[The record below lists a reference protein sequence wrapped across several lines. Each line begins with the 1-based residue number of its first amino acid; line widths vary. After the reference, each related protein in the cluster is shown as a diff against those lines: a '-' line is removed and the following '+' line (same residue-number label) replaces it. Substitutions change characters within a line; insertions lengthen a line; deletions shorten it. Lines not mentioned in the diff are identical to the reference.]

1 MRTSSEVVSF
11 NSGGETLRGRL
22 FRANDAS
29 PEKQSPAAILLH
41 GLGSGGDTM
50 HSAAR
55 DLSRLGV
62 TALSYDQRGHG
73 ASTGVYT
80 GDSSMDVRAAA
91 SFLAAMDDVDA
102 SRIAVMGHSSGARE
116 AILACAR
123 WEGSAALVC
132 TSPAGVVVGGDAQ
145 DEEMFYRRVLP
156 RNRAARSGGDG
167 VSVYPRDGALP
178 WLNGAAMRV
187 TSRAWSYLR
196 GYRLRVN
203 WVETLKTWGAAQ
215 AGIAILDVP
224 PRPSLFLHCAGDRMI
239 PVISSEILH
248 QKISGPK
255 ELLIAPGG
263 WHGAPI
269 TRKSIRALWVHW
281 LVETLSTRET
291 DNGIVA

>member
-1 MRTSSEVVSF
+1 MSTNATVISF
-11 NSGGETLRGRL
+11 NSGGETLNGRL

-29 PEKQSPAAILLH
+29 PEKPAPAAVLLH
-41 GLGSGGDTM
+41 GLGSAGATM
-50 HSAAR
+50 YSAAR

-62 TALSYDQRGHG
+62 TALTYDQRGHG
-73 ASTGVYT
+73 ASSGVYT

-91 SFLAAMDDVDA
+91 GFLAAMDHVDA

-145 DEEMFYRRVLP
+145 DEEAFYRRVLP
-156 RNRAARSGGDG
+156 RNRAAPSGGHG
-167 VSVYPRDGALP
+167 VSVYPHDGALP
-178 WLNGAAMRV
+178 WLNGAAMRI

-196 GYRLRVN
+196 GYRFRVH
-203 WVETLKTWGAAQ
+203 WLETLKTWGAAQ

-248 QKISGPK
+248 QKITGPK

-263 WHGAPI
+263 WHGAPLS
-269 TRKSIRALWVHW
+269 RKS
-281 LVETLSTRET
+281 
-291 DNGIVA
+291 VAPYGYTG